1 MYPDMYYEQVYY
13 QNPFLAIRIWQIDQE
28 AQNRATDEHRIRVE
42 QNWQQSRY
50 SGWHYHEEVEFLL
63 VLNGELTVFCKEE
76 RIPLQPGDVVVFGS
90 SEPHTTLQT
99 SNGNLSYIVF
109 QIDLR
114 KYWDPSTLSSM
125 QHFSEVIRPLSS
137 VNYIFREKEDVR
149 LRMGE
154 LIREIYAEMNEGKV
168 GYELAVSSAIKSML
182 LQLLRNDS
190 RQRLHYSNN
199 SLLTRLQPALAY
211 VEERLDE
218 RISVADASRLVN
230 MSYTHFIKTFK
241 KGVGMSF
248 TDFVV
253 LKRIKKAEQLLL
265 TNDRLSIA
273 EVAESVGFTNI
284 GHFYEMFRRYNDCS
298 PKQFKQ
304 RLQES
309 SG

>member
-1 MYPDMYYEQVYY
+1 MHPDMFYEHVVY
-13 QNPFLAIRIWQIDQE
+13 QNPFLAIRIWQIDE
-28 AQNRATDEHRIRVE
+28 GAQNRASDETRIRLE

-63 VLNGELTVFCKEE
+63 VLKGELTVFCKEE
-76 RIPLQPGDVVVFGS
+76 RISLQPGDIALFGS

-99 SNGNLSYIVF
+99 NDGSMSYIVF

-114 KYWDPSTLSSM
+114 KYWDPSTLNSM

-149 LRMGE
+149 LRMAE
-154 LIREIYAEMNEGKV
+154 LIREIYVEMNESKV

-182 LQLLRNDS
+182 LQLLRNDH
-190 RQRLHYSNN
+190 RQQLHYNNN
-199 SLLTRLQPALAY
+199 SLLTRLQPALTY

-218 RISVADASRLVN
+218 RISVADASKLVN

-265 TNDRLSIA
+265 TCEHLSIA
-273 EVAESVGFTNI
+273 EIAESVGFTNI

-298 PKQFKQ
+298 PKQFKLK
-304 RLQES
+304 LQDK

>member
-1 MYPDMYYEQVYY
+1 MYPDMRYEHVVY
-13 QNPFLAIRIWQIDQE
+13 QNPFLAIRIWQIDGP
-28 AQNRATDEHRIRVE
+28 AEHRVSDELRMRIE

-63 VLNGELTVFCKEE
+63 VLSGELTVFCKEE
-76 RIPLQPGDVVVFGS
+76 RMALRPGDVVVFGS

-99 SNGNLSYIVF
+99 SMEGLSYIVF

-137 VNYIFREKEDVR
+137 VNYIFRENDDVR
-149 LRMGE
+149 RRIEE
-154 LIREIYAEMNEGKV
+154 LIREIYDEMNEGRV

-182 LQLLRNDS
+182 LQLLRSDA
-190 RQRLHYSNN
+190 RQQLHYSNN

-265 TNDRLSIA
+265 TNDSLSIA
-273 EVAESVGFTNI
+273 EIAESVGFTNI
-284 GHFYEMFRRYNDCS
+284 GHFYDMFRRYNDCS
-298 PKQFKQ
+298 PKQFKLK
-304 RLQES
+304 LQEN